1 MRICHGNGNL
11 LSQKRQRCPLQP
23 YGTKEMSRAAD
34 LPRSTRSRTADPSPR
49 GRMNA
54 HIARPSQPA
63 LIDADAIIDSARTVI
78 ATEAD
83 AIRALEPRIGQD
95 FVEACRLILSC
106 AGRVVVIGMGKSG
119 HVARKV
125 AATLASTG
133 TPAFFVHTAEAS
145 HGDLGMITQDDVIMA
160 LSWSGEQPEMKNL
173 VNYSA
178 RFAIP
183 MIAVTSNA
191 ASSLGQAARIVL
203 ELPKV
208 REACPHNLAPT
219 TSTLMQAAIGDA
231 LAIALLEGRGFTAV
245 EFAKFH
251 PGGKLGAMLKHTSDF
266 MHTGDAVPL
275 KPLGTKMSEALAE
288 MSAKGF
294 GCVAI
299 VDARGQIAGIITDG
313 DLRRKMRP
321 DLMTLRVE
329 DIMTANPK
337 VIDRD
342 SLASEA
348 LELLNAVK
356 TTTLI
361 VTEANKPVGIIH
373 LHDLLRAGVA

>member
-1 MRICHGNGNL
+1 MTQ
-11 LSQKRQRCPLQP
+11 SS
-23 YGTKEMSRAAD
+23 GTE
-34 LPRSTRSRTADPSPR
+34 TADTAVQSALRTLEVGTSGIAAIAAALQGPLGAAFAESVELIRQAR
-49 GRMNA
+49 GR
-54 HIARPSQPA
+54 
-63 LIDADAIIDSARTVI
+63 VI
-78 ATEAD
+78 VTG
-83 AIRALEPRIGQD
+83 L
-95 FVEACRLILSC
+95 
-106 AGRVVVIGMGKSG
+106 GKSG
-119 HVARKV
+119 HVARKF

-133 TPAFFVHTAEAS
+133 TPAFFVHAAEAS
-145 HGDLGMITQDDVIMA
+145 HGDLGMITPDDVIVA
-160 LSWSGEQPEMKNL
+160 LSWSGEQPDMKNL

-191 ASSLGQAARIVL
+191 ESSLGAAARIVL

-231 LAIALLEGRGFTAV
+231 LAIALLESRGFTAL

-251 PGGKLGAMLKHTSDF
+251 PGGKLGAMLKHTSDL
-266 MHTGDAVPL
+266 MHTG
-275 KPLGTKMSEALAE
+275 EALPIKPVGTTMSDALVE
-288 MSAKGF
+288 MTAKGF

-299 VDARGQIAGIITDG
+299 IDARGQIAGIITDG

-321 DLMTLRVE
+321 ELMNLPVE
-329 DIMTANPK
+329 EVMTRNPK
-337 VIDRD
+337 VIDRA

-348 LELLNAVK
+348 LEVLNSAK
-356 TTTLI
+356 ITSLI

>member
-1 MRICHGNGNL
+1 MA
-11 LSQKRQRCPLQP
+11 SQQPLMTPSSGTENTNASVQSALRTLEVGSSGIAAIAAALQGPLGAAFAQSVDLIRQ
-23 YGTKEMSRAAD
+23 A
-34 LPRSTRSRTADPSPR
+34 R
-49 GRMNA
+49 GR
-54 HIARPSQPA
+54 
-63 LIDADAIIDSARTVI
+63 VI
-78 ATEAD
+78 VTG
-83 AIRALEPRIGQD
+83 L
-95 FVEACRLILSC
+95 
-106 AGRVVVIGMGKSG
+106 GKSG

-133 TPAFFVHTAEAS
+133 TPAFFVHAAEAS
-145 HGDLGMITQDDVIMA
+145 HGDLGMITPDDVIVA

-191 ASSLGQAARIVL
+191 ESSLGQAARIVL
-203 ELPKV
+203 ELPRV

-231 LAIALLEGRGFTAV
+231 LAIALLESRGFTAL

-251 PGGKLGAMLKHTSDF
+251 PGGKLGAMLKHTSDL
-266 MHTGDAVPL
+266 MHTSDAVPV
-275 KPLGTKMSEALAE
+275 KPVGTIMSEALVE

-299 VDARGQIAGIITDG
+299 VDPRGQIAGIITDG
-313 DLRRKMRP
+313 DLRRQMRP
-321 DLMTLRVE
+321 DLMTLAVE
-329 DIMTANPK
+329 DVMTRSPK
-337 VIDRD
+337 VIDRG

-348 LELLNAVK
+348 LELLNSTK
-356 TTTLI
+356 ITTLI